1 MMKIL
6 RTTLAAL
13 VLAAASIGSAWA
25 HDGSG
30 VGFSINIG
38 TPGYYSAPPVVSY
51 GPPVVYYSAPPV
63 VYYRNYAP
71 RAYYRSYAP
80 HRYYERSHRDWG
92 RHGGRDWS
100 RHGGRHHHR

>member
-13 VLAAASIGSAWA
+13 VLATAGIGSASA

-38 TPGYYSAPPVVSY
+38 TPGYYYAPPVVSY

-80 HRYYERSHRDWG
+80 HRYYERDHRDWG